1 MACPTSTSATLA
13 IFQQLSWE
21 LEVQGLLCM
30 TYAILCTPDCD
41 SNTETLA
48 AGDQT
53 ANLWWRLQNGD
64 VFTQH
69 PPQVTIILIGINDL
83 GAASCGTGASGII
96 VAVSGVVSRYLHCL
110 IASGTLHDLGRE
122 QPNKQHACSFYHC
135 MCTSIC
141 LSTAAILSKCFVL
154 VTAKSSNW

>member
-1 MACPTSTSATLA
+1 MGLLHKMACPTSTSATLA
-13 IFQQLSWE
+13 NFQQLSWE

-30 TYAILCTPDCD
+30 TYAILCTSD

-69 PPQVTIILIGINDL
+69 PPQVTIILIGTNDL
-83 GAASCGTGASGII
+83 GAASCGIGASGVIA
-96 VAVSGVVSRYLHCL
+96 AVSGVVSRYLHCL
-110 IASGTLHDLGRE
+110 VASGTLRDNRLGRE
-122 QPNKQHACSFYHC
+122 QPDNIHVCSFYH
-135 MCTSIC
+135 
-141 LSTAAILSKCFVL
+141 
-154 VTAKSSNW
+154 